1 MYYIRKRVAGGDFVA
16 GTWCSLALP
25 AICEIIGESGYDWLL
40 IDMEHAPGTP
50 VSLLQQLQA
59 VRGFSLAPIVRVPA
73 LDRAYV
79 KWALD
84 LGASGIMFPGIDTA
98 EQAAEA
104 VSFMRYDPHGVRGV
118 SGAARCAGYGRH
130 FSAYVAEADENLL
143 TVVQIESAR
152 AVKNCEAIARTDG
165 VDVLFVGPMD
175 LSTSLGLPGRFAD
188 PRFMDVLRQVAHAAC
203 AAGRACGI
211 LLPDPGLVPHLR
223 DMGYTFVAVSSDT
236 NILVKYL
243 AEYRQQIGREA

>member
-1 MYYIRKRVAGGDFVA
+1 MYYIRKRVAAGEFVA
-16 GTWCSLALP
+16 GTWCSLASP
-25 AICEIIGESGYDWLL
+25 AICEMVGETGYDWML

-59 VRGFSLAPIVRVPA
+59 IRGFSLAPIVRVPS

-84 LGASGIMFPGIDTA
+84 LGASGIMYPCIDTA

-104 VSFMRYDPHGVRGV
+104 VAFMRYDPRGVRGV
-118 SGAARCAGYGRH
+118 SGAARCAGYGRR

-143 TVVQIESAR
+143 TVVQIESAL
-152 AVKNCEAIARTDG
+152 AVENCEAIARTDG

-175 LSTSLGLPGRFAD
+175 LSTNLGLPGRFGD
-188 PRFMDVLRQVAHAAC
+188 QRFMDVLQRVADTARI
-203 AAGRACGI
+203 AGRACGI
-211 LLPDPGLVPHLR
+211 LLPDPGLVPRLR

-236 NILVKYL
+236 NILVRYL
-243 AEYRQQIGREA
+243 AEYRQRMCQGV